1 MRFNTIKYM
10 EWAKL
15 NQHIHPVSFDLSNSA
30 MAPPTP
36 EEIGVTA
43 EDAHWEGENHYGH
56 PVLKELIAKRYGV
69 KEEMIIPSGGSSLAN
84 FLFAAALLD
93 TGDKA
98 AIEVPYYEPLGKIL
112 EALEAKVIEVPRRR
126 EEKFQP
132 DVDAATKAFEKGAK
146 LLILTD
152 LYNPA
157 AVHLDRARLK
167 AIGESAA
174 KHGAKVLVDEVY
186 LDAMWDKRPPIA
198 ATLGPQFLSTN
209 SLTKVYG
216 LGNLRAGWGIGPKD
230 LVDRAYR
237 VYDYLSVLNSMPTD
251 NVAIR
256 CHRNLDKLAARSRK
270 RRDEHFPILKKWV
283 ASRKDVEW
291 IEPEWGFIAWLRL
304 TSRAT
309 SDRLEPVLRKK
320 YDAQVAPG
328 HYFGC
333 PDHIRVGI
341 GLAKEKLEEGLK
353 RLGKALDEFAGA

>member
-10 EWAKL
+10 EWAKV
-15 NQHIHPVSFDLSNSA
+15 NQHIHPVTFDLSNSA

-56 PVLKELIAKRYGV
+56 PVLKELIAKRWGV
-69 KEEMIIPSGGSSLAN
+69 KEDQIIPTGGSSLAN
-84 FLFAAALLD
+84 FLFGAALLN
-93 TGDKA
+93 TGDVA
-98 AIEVPYYEPLGKIL
+98 AIETPYYEPLGKIL

-132 DVDAATKAFEKGAK
+132 DVEAARKAFEKGAK

-157 AVHLDRARLK
+157 AVHLDRARLIE
-167 AIGESAA
+167 IGNAAA
-174 KHGAKVLVDEVY
+174 KHGATVLVDEVY
-186 LDAMWDKRPPIA
+186 LDAMWEKRPPIA
-198 ATLGPQFLSTN
+198 ATLGPQYISTN

-216 LGNLRAGWGIGPKD
+216 LGNLRAGWGIGRKE

-256 CHRNLDKLAARSRK
+256 CHRNLDKLTARARK
-270 RRDEHFPILKKWV
+270 RRDDHFPILKKWV
-283 ASRKDVEW
+283 ASRADIEW
-291 IEPEWGFIAWLRL
+291 IEPEYGFIAWLRL
-304 TSRAT
+304 KSKAT
-309 SDRLEPVLRKK
+309 SDKLEPVLRKK
-320 YDAQVAPG
+320 HDAQVAPG
-328 HYFGC
+328 HYFGH
-333 PDHIRVGI
+333 PEYIRVGI
-341 GLAKEKLEEGLK
+341 GAAKEKLEEGLK
-353 RLGKALDEFAGA
+353 RLGKGLDEFR